1 MKKIINIC
9 IILLLLGLPWGNIPA
24 DANGTNES
32 DFVVTPIGTGV
43 MITGYIGK
51 EKDLVIPETLN
62 GLLVT
67 AIGFEAFS
75 NKQLT
80 SVTIPS
86 SVMSIR
92 ESAFRENQLTNVT
105 IPSGVTSIG
114 KSAFLENQLTSVTI
128 PSSVASIGSHA
139 FYRNQ
144 LTSVTIPS
152 SVTSIERH
160 AFSHNQLTSVTIPS
174 SVTSIDDF
182 AFYTNQLTSV
192 TIPNSVTSIGH
203 SAFGTNDLTSV
214 TIPSSVTSMEAFAFH
229 YNQLNQV
236 EFEGQTKVNSLSF
249 ANQVRNGKG
258 HLGWYED
265 SLYSISWTGNVLGP
279 MIIYAKW
286 EAVQYEL
293 TFDTNG
299 GSIVPSQMVD
309 EDAKATP
316 PSAPTKTGYTFGGW
330 YKEATLTNQ
339 WDFTTDVVTKDT
351 TLYAKWNVAQV
362 VQNELAF
369 NTDGGTAVPSQRIVH
384 NTKGIEPPA
393 PTKTGYTF
401 GGWYKEATL
410 TNQWDFT
417 TDVVTKDTT
426 LYAKWNVAQVVQN
439 ELAFNTDGG
448 TAVPSQRIV
457 HNTKGIEPP
466 APTKTGYTFGGWYK
480 EATLTNQWD
489 FTTDVVTKDTTLY
502 AKWNVAQ
509 VVQNELAFNTDGGTA
524 VPSQLIVHNTK
535 GIEPPAPTKAGYTFG
550 GWYKEATLTNQWDFA
565 KEVIMG
571 HTTLY
576 AKWVKNSS
584 SENNG
589 GSYVPTS
596 PSNLNVF
603 FETNDGDSL
612 DSLSVAYDKKITE
625 LPIPT
630 KKGFTFGGWYKEAA
644 LINQWDLTTDSV
656 TKNTKLYAKWI
667 ANKTPEWKPDPAPEE
682 PKPERP
688 MVTFNDISDH
698 WAKEMI
704 EEVAGRG
711 IIKGYPDGSFRPNE
725 FIQRQHVALLFHR
738 AFEFKPK
745 RKVTTFSDVGPNHPY
760 YEAVMSLQQAGIID
774 GSDGKFHP
782 TALLTRAQM
791 AKIVVLTLEIEPGGM
806 STFQDVSTTH
816 WSYAYIAALAERE
829 IVLGD
834 NGKFKPDQPVT
845 RAQFVAIMYRAL
857 NLK

>member
-1 MKKIINIC
+1 MYLLEIHRKKGVILHKGGHLILKKIINIC

-86 SVMSIR
+86 SVTSIR

-182 AFYTNQLTSV
+182 AFNTNQLTSV

-316 PSAPTKTGYTFGGW
+316 PT
-330 YKEATLTNQ
+330 
-339 WDFTTDVVTKDT
+339 
-351 TLYAKWNVAQV
+351 
-362 VQNELAF
+362 
-369 NTDGGTAVPSQRIVH
+369 
-384 NTKGIEPPA
+384 
-393 PTKTGYTF
+393 
-401 GGWYKEATL
+401 
-410 TNQWDFT
+410 
-417 TDVVTKDTT
+417 
-426 LYAKWNVAQVVQN
+426 
-439 ELAFNTDGG
+439 
-448 TAVPSQRIV
+448 
-457 HNTKGIEPP
+457 

-612 DSLSVAYDKKITE
+612 DSLSVAYDQKITE

-791 AKIVVLTLEIEPGGM
+791 AKIVVFTLEIEPGGM